1 MEAAETG
8 NRAVVTVVGVDRI
21 GIIAG
26 ISQVLMKNG
35 VNILDIS
42 MTVLQEFFAMILI
55 ADLSRA
61 KSSFSSLVQELQQKG
76 AELGVKVNVEQEE
89 IFKMMHRI

>member
-1 MEAAETG
+1 MIYADSS
-8 NRAVVTVVGVDRI
+8 NRAVITVVGVDRI

-26 ISQVLMKNG
+26 ISQVLAEND

-55 ADLSRA
+55 ADLSRS
-61 KSSFSSLVQELQQKG
+61 KVSFPCLVEKLELKG
-76 AELGVKVNVEQEE
+76 KELGVKVNVQQEE